1 MAAAGGPRTRISG
14 IQNTLSFLK
23 PSNVLK
29 VGCGDG
35 LHLFALACALPGIEF
50 AGLALTP
57 AGVATAL
64 RSQQMSKLLW
74 YESFCYKCEGL

>member
-23 PSNVLK
+23 PSNVLD

-35 LHLFALACALPGIEF
+35 LNLFALACALPGIEF

-57 AGVATAL
+57 AGVAMAL
-64 RSQQMSKLLW
+64 RFQ
-74 YESFCYKCEGL
+74 KCPSSLMV